1 MKITQREIVTFS
13 RQFATMTS
21 SGLSLIRTLGALEK
35 QSGNLLFKKVIN
47 DIMLDIEGGAALSGA
62 MAKHPSVFSDFFVS
76 LVKAGETAG
85 TLSEVLEKIANHLEK
100 QDDLRRTVRGAFA
113 YPSIIGALALLVV
126 TFLVI
131 VIVPVFKNVYMRMH
145 LTLPLPTLLLI
156 AISNLARGFWWL
168 LLLFAGCAVFLYK
181 ISAKNQILKARFDRF
196 KIKMPFFGG
205 LILKA
210 MAARFVRTLGDMISS
225 GVLILEAM
233 KVADKVAANSAVSEI
248 AARMDEAVRRGEP
261 VSGAL
266 RQQDIFPAMVVQM
279 IAAGEESGTLG
290 FMLHKAADGLEREV
304 DDTVKGLVVK
314 IEPLLTFLL
323 ACLVGFIA
331 VAIYLPMFDVIKQMG
346 S

>member
-1 MKITQREIVTFS
+1 MKISQREIVTFS
-13 RQFATMTS
+13 RQFATMIS
-21 SGLSLIRTLGALEK
+21 SGLSLIKTLSALEK
-35 QSGNLLFKKVIN
+35 QSRNPLFKKVIN
-47 DIMLDIEGGAALSGA
+47 DIMLDIEGGAALSDA

-76 LVKAGETAG
+76 LVRAGETAG
-85 TLSEVLEKIANHLEK
+85 ALSEVLERIANHLEK
-100 QDDLRRTVRGAFA
+100 QDDLRRMVRGAFA

-131 VIVPVFKNVYMRMH
+131 VIVPVFKNVYLRMH
-145 LTLPLPTLLLI
+145 LTLPLPTVLLI
-156 AISNLARGFWWL
+156 GISDLARGFWWL
-168 LLLFAGCAVFLYK
+168 LLPFAAAAAFLYK
-181 ISAKNQILKARFDRF
+181 TQAKNQLLKARLDRF
-196 KIKMPFFGG
+196 KIKIPFFGA

-210 MAARFVRTLGDMISS
+210 TAARFVRTLGDMISS
-225 GVLILEAM
+225 GVLILEAI

-248 AARMDEAVRRGEP
+248 TARMDDAVRRGEP
-261 VSGAL
+261 ISVPL
-266 RQQDIFPAMVVQM
+266 QQQNVFPAMVVQM
-279 IAAGEESGTLG
+279 IAAGEESGKLG
-290 FMLHKAADGLEREV
+290 FMLHKAADGLGRDV